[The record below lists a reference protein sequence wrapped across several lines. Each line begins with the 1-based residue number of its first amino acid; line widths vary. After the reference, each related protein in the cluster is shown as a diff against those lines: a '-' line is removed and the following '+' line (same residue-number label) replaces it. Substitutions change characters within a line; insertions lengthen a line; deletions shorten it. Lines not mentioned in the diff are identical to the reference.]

1 MKPCRFE
8 CQSKRAHWAIELV
21 EICPL
26 AQQLSAGRL
35 LPCNSLG
42 IRWPPPIESGRTF
55 AKKTRCT
62 SLSYKTIGS
71 SSWLQHAMPLY
82 FFRTFSR
89 IVHPKKS
96 AKASNQFI
104 VFCSTLMCESW
115 GCSSED
121 VSSDP
126 LEIRNIRN
134 QNVVWLPDSTVH
146 CLGILSAKL
155 LNHVTRSGHIIAH
168 NDSQ

>member
-1 MKPCRFE
+1 MSEQTCTLSYRTCRNLPVSPTAF
-8 CQSKRAHWAIELV
+8 CWKIAPMQQPGN
-21 EICPL
+21 PL
-26 AQQLSAGRL
+26 TSANRV
-35 LPCNSLG
+35 
-42 IRWPPPIESGRTF
+42 RTHLRQ
-55 AKKTRCT
+55 KKTRCT

-134 QNVVWLPDSTVH
+134 QHVVWLPDSTVH